1 MKKLRDMLVCRI
13 CPGFLEMFGSV
24 GHASI
29 VQEETSHGA
38 HSTRWPSMH
47 ICGVL
52 FCCTPAACLVWSEE
66 DPLSNHIDVFLPI
79 LRLHLDVMKQQGN
92 TWYLQRVK
100 ARFLMSCPFC
110 LKCFHCFVLATAS
123 FHFYVSVGW
132 SRRRVC
138 WLATGVAFGHQLLHA
153 LSLPRAT
160 LK

>member
-110 LKCFHCFVLATAS
+110 LKCFHCFEFWPLPLFTFTCLLVGRD
-123 FHFYVSVGW
+123 VESVGW
-132 SRRRVC
+132 PLVSPLVTSSCTHSRY
-138 WLATGVAFGHQLLHA
+138 LGQL
-153 LSLPRAT
+153 
-160 LK
+160 